1 MSTIIW
7 ILIILAVLILLYIF
21 SISFNIRAGMY
32 VRAFCNADT
41 KDKVIALTYDDGPD
55 PEHTAAVLDVLKA
68 HQVKA
73 TFFLIGEKAEAHP
86 ELVQR
91 ILDEGHDIG
100 NHSWSHKNLFP
111 FYSKKKMSDQLR
123 KTDEAIEKITGRKPE
138 LFRPPFGVTNPT
150 VAHVIKERGY
160 KAIGWNIRSFDTT
173 KQPRDLVFQRISQQV
188 APGAVVLMHDRMFEA
203 EKLTEKLLDFV
214 EKKGYRVI
222 PISEMMK
229 GGEA

>member
-7 ILIILAVLILLYIF
+7 IVIILAVLILLYIF

-86 ELVQR
+86 ELVQ
-91 ILDEGHDIG
+91 
-100 NHSWSHKNLFP
+100 
-111 FYSKKKMSDQLR
+111 
-123 KTDEAIEKITGRKPE
+123 A
-138 LFRPPFGVTNPT
+138 FRAGD
-150 VAHVIKERGY
+150 
-160 KAIGWNIRSFDTT
+160 S
-173 KQPRDLVFQRISQQV
+173 
-188 APGAVVLMHDRMFEA
+188 GAA
-203 EKLTEKLLDFV
+203 T
-214 EKKGYRVI
+214 
-222 PISEMMK
+222 
-229 GGEA
+229 A